1 MVSSPPSADLALF
14 RLLSPSPSRDSCSP
28 QALCTCCV
36 GACPPSPYLNHSHTT
51 SRVQLKGC
59 YLLRKTFQTTLTSCG
74 YFSFLGLNTTTLF
87 FFSQPHFYINFC
99 DYLISSPTRECV
111 YLYSL
116 SQPQRI
122 AQCLAKSSHLMNTSL
137 CFPQNVNL
145 PYSW

>member
-1 MVSSPPSADLALF
+1 MVSSPPSADLTLF
-14 RLLSPSPSRDSCSP
+14 RLLSPSPSRDFCSS

-36 GACPPSPYLNHSHTT
+36 GACPPSPHLNHSHTT

-74 YFSFLGLNTTTLF
+74 YFSFLGLNTTKI
-87 FFSQPHFYINFC
+87 YINFC
-99 DYLISSPTRECV
+99 DYFISSPTRECV

-116 SQPQRI
+116 SQQPQHI

-137 CFPQNVNL
+137 CLPQNVNL